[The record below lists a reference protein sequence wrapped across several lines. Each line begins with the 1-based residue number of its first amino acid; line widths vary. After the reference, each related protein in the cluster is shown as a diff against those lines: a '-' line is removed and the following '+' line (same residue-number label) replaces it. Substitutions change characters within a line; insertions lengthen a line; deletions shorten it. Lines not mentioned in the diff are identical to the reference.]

1 MSHMRGRILNLP
13 KNVFILG
20 LTSFFNDFSSEMVF
34 AVFPAFFTSVLEAG
48 AASLGLVDGLAEA
61 ASNFFKLYSGL
72 LSDRIKSRKPLV
84 IAGYALSVASR
95 PFYMFVSTV
104 SGALGLRFLDRVG
117 KGLRDPARDALISF
131 STSKEEYGRS
141 FGYHRA
147 MDTTGAILGPLVAY
161 LILRTFPLHF
171 NTIFVTAFII
181 GLCAVATL
189 FFVTDIA
196 TNRQAAW
203 SIGTGTF
210 SWRFKLY
217 LLSIFV
223 LSVGSLP
230 VAVILLKSESLG
242 LLIADIPLFYMVYNV
257 SYALFSLPA
266 GRASDRFGAPVVIVI
281 GYLFMLAGYAAIAIA
296 GSVWTLAFGFLILGF
311 FPALT
316 DGVQRSYASLL
327 STEETR
333 GKGLGWLQ
341 AAVGFGALLAGIG
354 GGWLWQAFGPTLAFE
369 CAGAIVI
376 LGLILFI
383 ASSSRDT
390 DKP

>member
-1 MSHMRGRILNLP
+1 MLERIFGLP
-13 KNVFILG
+13 RNVFILG
-20 LTSFFNDFSSEMVF
+20 LTSFFNDFSSEMIF
-34 AVFPAFFTSVLEAG
+34 AVFPAFFTSVLKTG
-48 AASLGLVDGLAEA
+48 AASLGLVDGVAEA
-61 ASNFFKLYSGL
+61 ASNFFKLYSGR

-95 PFYMFVSTV
+95 PFYVLVSTV
-104 SGALGLRFLDRVG
+104 SGALSLRFLDRVG

-131 STSKEEYGRS
+131 STPKEELGRS

-171 NTIFVTAFII
+171 NAIFVTAFVM

-189 FFVTDIA
+189 FFIADIA
-196 TNRQAAW
+196 ATSPMRSGQTSGAF
-203 SIGTGTF
+203 TL
-210 SWRFKLY
+210 RFKLY
-217 LLSIFV
+217 LLSVLV

-266 GRASDRFGAPVVIVI
+266 GRLSDRLGAPAVIVA
-281 GYLFMLAGYAAIAIA
+281 GYLCLIAGYAAIA
-296 GSVWTLAFGFLILGF
+296 LANSAWALALGFLVLGL
-311 FPALT
+311 FPGLT
-316 DGVQRSYASLL
+316 DGVQRSYASQL
-327 STEETR
+327 SDADVR

-354 GGWLWQAFGPTLAFE
+354 GGWLWQTVSPLFAFE
-369 CAGAIVI
+369 CAGVIVI
-376 LGLILFI
+376 IGLVLFV
-383 ASSSRDT
+383 ASSLHDIEKR
-390 DKP
+390 P